1 MSRKRIAVVGGGASG
16 LAAALTAAEYA
27 DVTVLERGDR
37 VGKKLLQ
44 TGNGR
49 CNLFNTGFSPAVLS
63 SGSGDPGDALCA
75 LAPAEVMKFF
85 EDIGILLSVRD
96 GGLVYPHTNSAATVL
111 DALRFAARERGVNI
125 RCGFEA
131 IRISRTDGGFEI
143 TPMDGEPFFADACVL
158 ACGGKAAPKTGSDG
172 SGYALAA
179 MLGHS
184 VTALTPALVPLKC
197 DPGFTAPL
205 KGIRC
210 RAHLTLLADD
220 GSVVCTEDG
229 ELQFTDYGISG
240 ICVMQLSRRLGRGR
254 TVEINFAAPH
264 TRAQV
269 MRIIENAR
277 QNNREVQD
285 LLCGIVPKRVAQQLI
300 RRALGKINLSG
311 GAKNLTDAQLGAVC
325 DACFATR
332 LEVRGT
338 LSWDNAQVT
347 AGGIP
352 LGEVDLRTMR
362 SRCVP
367 WLAITGEMLDCD
379 GACGGYNLGWAW
391 TTGILAGR
399 SFCAEAKNAENN

>member
-1 MSRKRIAVVGGGASG
+1 MVGGGASG

-75 LAPAEVMKFF
+75 L

-111 DALRFAARERGVNI
+111 AALRFAARERGVNI

-131 IRISRTDGGFEI
+131 IQISRTDGGFEI

-240 ICVMQLSRRLGRGR
+240 ICVMQLSRRLDRGR

-285 LLCGIVPKRVAQQLI
+285 LLCGIVPKRVAQRARQNQPLGRRENAH
-300 RRALGKINLSG
+300 RRA
-311 GAKNLTDAQLGAVC
+311 A
-325 DACFATR
+325 R
-332 LEVRGT
+332 RG
-338 LSWDNAQVT
+338 V
-347 AGGIP
+347 
-352 LGEVDLRTMR
+352 
-362 SRCVP
+362 RCV
-367 WLAITGEMLDCD
+367 LCHA
-379 GACGGYNLGWAW
+379 A
-391 TTGILAGR
+391 R
-399 SFCAEAKNAENN
+399 SPRHAFVG